1 MDRITPKEVLSMMD
15 AVAQVYEQ
23 PEAEQVDEVVRILKP
38 GESVKEYEE
47 RKAREAEAAAKNL

>member
-23 PEAEQVDEVVRILKP
+23 PEKDQVDE
-38 GESVKEYEE
+38 
-47 RKAREAEAAAKNL
+47 RKTKFCQCSINNVLIKLFL